1 MLVVSTVF
9 CFINAKFLLFLFQK
23 RLFSINA
30 VKQMNFKKY
39 KNLGHKRMLDIK
51 SILKMLS
58 T

>member
-1 MLVVSTVF
+1 MLVCINRFFVLL
-9 CFINAKFLLFLFQK
+9 NAKFLLFLFQK

-51 SILKMLS
+51 YIAENP
-58 T
+58 